1 MDELIV
7 ISEQGIEI
15 EDQSGSWEDVVRRMA
30 TPLAPLPQGFLE
42 AKYQEHDE
50 ARAREERLKSLPWW
64 EAIRPA
70 EVSRRKERT
79 FRNPLLEEIPHDSDR
94 YLSRAWRQAL
104 SSCPVSVNSCRR
116 KVADLYAQCFG
127 RVKDREVRRDIGVTQ
142 AAIRRGTIDCPL
154 DAQEVKT
161 LLVRGF
167 LARLEKGDAS
177 PTQLVGMESTAWG
190 AAEGSPELEALLRDE
205 GLERPEVQ
213 SPPWEVS
220 MGGTPQGGVSARVR
234 KGALRVTIWF
244 DGEEGLLPRVIEGQD
259 ELREMGGLE
268 SLRRT
273 LYREMVL
280 GIRSSLDD
288 SGYHYEGV
296 KVYGPEEDNFVPLMT
311 SP

>member
-1 MDELIV
+1 MNECII

-15 EDQSGSWEDVVRRMA
+15 EDQSGSWEDVVSRMA
-30 TPLAPLPQGFLE
+30 KPLAPLPQGFVE

-50 ARAREERLKSLPWW
+50 AKAREERLKSLPWW

-70 EVSRRKERT
+70 ESPRRERT
-79 FRNPLLEEIPHDSDR
+79 FRNPLLDEPAHDTDR
-94 YLSRAWRQAL
+94 YLTKAWRQAL
-104 SSCPVSVNSCRR
+104 SSCPVSVNACRR
-116 KVADLYAQCFG
+116 KVADLYASFFG
-127 RVKDREVRRDIGVTQ
+127 RVRDRKVRKDIGRTQ
-142 AAIRRGTIDCPL
+142 AAIRRGSIDCPL
-154 DAQEVKT
+154 ETSEVKS
-161 LLVRGF
+161 LLVKGF
-167 LARLEKGDAS
+167 LSRLERGDAS

-190 AAEGSPELEALLRDE
+190 AAEGTPELEALLRDE
-205 GLERPEVQ
+205 GMERPEVQ
-213 SPPWEVS
+213 SPPWEVT

-234 KGALRVTIWF
+234 RGTLRVTIWF
-244 DGEEGLLPRVIEGQD
+244 DGEESLLPRVIEGAED
-259 ELREMGGLE
+259 LKGLGGLE

-296 KVYGPEEDNFVPLMT
+296 RVSGPEEDNFVPLMT